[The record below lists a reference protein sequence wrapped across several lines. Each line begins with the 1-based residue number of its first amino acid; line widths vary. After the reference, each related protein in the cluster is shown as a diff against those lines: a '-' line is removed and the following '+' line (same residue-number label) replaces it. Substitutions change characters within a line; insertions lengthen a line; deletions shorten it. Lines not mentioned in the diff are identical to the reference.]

1 MAFRLMAGRLVF
13 VVAVFAVPAVQNRT
27 SVVWAQQQP
36 VVVSFDRDIRPILSD
51 LCFTCHGPDEAQRS
65 SQLRLDQRAGLFS
78 ERDGGRVVSP
88 GKPSASLLVQRI
100 VSADPDVQMPPPEFQ
115 RRLTDRQ
122 KRLLSDWIEQGA
134 KWTEHWAFVRPQV
147 QTLPRTGNPGWCR
160 NPIDQ
165 FVGRAQA
172 DRGLHP
178 LPEADRRTLLRRLT
192 FDLTGLPPTPAEVDA
207 FLADTSPH
215 AYERVVDRLL
225 ESPHYGEHAA
235 RHWLDLVRYAE
246 STANDANAVMRFAWR
261 YRNYVIDA
269 FNRDLPYDQF
279 LIEQLAGD
287 LLTADLP
294 PGPAGQAERLRR
306 TIATGFLMV
315 GP

>member
-1 MAFRLMAGRLVF
+1 
-13 VVAVFAVPAVQNRT
+13 
-27 SVVWAQQQP
+27 
-36 VVVSFDRDIRPILSD
+36 VSFDRDIRPSLSD

-165 FVGRAQA
+165 FVLARLESAGLQPAQ
-172 DRGLHP
+172 
-178 LPEADRRTLLRRLT
+178 EADRRTLIRRVTL
-192 FDLTGLPPTPAEVDA
+192 DLTGLPPNPAEVEAFVADQSADA
-207 FLADTSPH
+207 W
-215 AYERVVDRLL
+215 ERVVDRLL
-225 ESPHYGEHAA
+225 ASPAYGEHMAVAWLDAA
-235 RHWLDLVRYAE
+235 RYADT
-246 STANDANAVMRFAWR
+246 SGYQNDGPRSMWR
-261 YRNYVIDA
+261 WRDWVIEA
-269 FNRDLPYDQF
+269 FNRNLPFDQF
-279 LIEQLAGD
+279 TVEQIAGD
-287 LLTADLP
+287 LLDSPTLE
-294 PGPAGQAERLRR
+294 QR
-306 TIATGFLMV
+306 IATGFNRNHRAPARRRRRRRGGVCRRSIRWSMWLTEWIRHLRS
-315 GP
+315 GRG